1 MKMGTWLLAL
11 VEPMLGRILTALG
24 LSVFSIQGMDVAIGT
39 LRTMMMTNLMA
50 VGVDALNVF
59 LLAGGGQA
67 LGILMGA
74 VTTRLFLWQLKNAT
88 QILGKTP
95 G

>member
-1 MKMGTWLLAL
+1 MKMGTWLMAL

-24 LSVFSIQGMDVAIGT
+24 LSVVSIQGMDVALGQ
-39 LRTMMMTNLMA
+39 LRQMMLTNLMG
-50 VGVDALNVF
+50 VGVDVLNVF

-74 VTTRLFLWQLKNAT
+74 VSTRLFLWQLKNAT